1 MENWGRGIGLM
12 VSECRRVG
20 IPDPEFHTDGN
31 SVWVI
36 IIVHAPTVTPQVEK
50 VMSAVGFRIF
60 QFRLLFVSSSCKVK

>member
-12 VSECRRVG
+12 VSECLRVG

-36 IIVHAPTVTPQVEK
+36 FYAPTVTPQVEK